1 MKKIKVNWTS
11 EKILILLIVL
21 LCTVISCINPTFF
34 TIGNFCDMVR
44 SSTVNGL
51 YAVGVMLVLISG
63 GIDISFPSIAAFSM
77 YSTVKIMLAMKYTGS
92 FLLPLAMSA
101 VFGLI
106 LGSVNA
112 FLIYKFKIPTL
123 IATLGTANLFNGIL
137 LTFLGSA
144 QINTLPKGYSRFAKT
159 LLLKVSSEYGISSIP
174 AAFLV
179 WVVAALIVWYI
190 LRYTMLGR
198 GVYALGGNRVSAER
212 TGMNLGMVHLFI
224 YGAAGAIA
232 GMAGTI
238 NTALKRTCNPF
249 DAIGI
254 ELTIIAAVVL
264 GGVKITGG
272 KGSMMGTVLGVI
284 MFNIINN
291 SLIMIGVSTYW
302 QRAVIGMLI
311 LVSTSITALQDK
323 RSAAKLLERS
333 GKEA

>member
-1 MKKIKVNWTS
+1 MKIRKWNWTS

-21 LCTVISCINPTFF
+21 LCAVISAINPTFF
-34 TIGNFCDMVR
+34 TLGNFCDMIR

-77 YSTVKIMLAMKYTGS
+77 YATVKIFLAVGYDGS
-92 FLLPLAMSA
+92 FILPLAVSA
-101 VFGLI
+101 VFGL
-106 LGSVNA
+106 LMGSINA
-112 FLIYKFKIPTL
+112 LLIYRFKLPTL
-123 IATLGTANLFNGIL
+123 IATLGTSNLFNGIL

-159 LLLKVSSEYGISSIP
+159 LILRVPSDYGVSSIP
-174 AAFLV
+174 IAFLV
-179 WVVAALIVWYI
+179 WIGAALVVWYI
-190 LRYTMLGR
+190 LKYTMLGR

-212 TGMNLGMVHLFI
+212 IGMNIGMIHLFI

-272 KGSMMGTVLGVI
+272 KGSMMGTILGVF

-291 SLIMIGVSTYW
+291 SLIMVGVSTYW
-302 QRAVIGMLI
+302 QRAVIGILI
-311 LVSTSITALQDK
+311 LLSTSITALQDK
-323 RSAAKLLERS
+323 RSASRLLQRT
-333 GKEA
+333 

>member
-1 MKKIKVNWTS
+1 MEGTMNGRSFNWTS

-21 LCTVISCINPTFF
+21 ICVGIGIINPTFL
-34 TIGNFCDMVR
+34 TLGNFCDMIR

-77 YSTVKIMLAMKYTGS
+77 YATVKIFRAVGYDGN
-92 FLLPLAMSA
+92 FLLPLAVSA
-101 VFGLI
+101 VFGLA
-106 LGSVNA
+106 LGSINA
-112 FLIYKFKIPTL
+112 FLIYKFKLPTL

-144 QINTLPKGYSRFAKT
+144 QINTLPKGYSRFTRT
-159 LLLKVSSEYGISSIP
+159 LLVQVPSEYGMSSIP
-174 AAFLV
+174 IAFLI
-179 WVVAALIVWYI
+179 WIFVALVIWYI
-190 LRYTMLGR
+190 LKYTMLGR
-198 GVYALGGNRVSAER
+198 GVYALGGNRISAER
-212 TGMNLGMVHLFI
+212 IGMDLGKIHWFI

-232 GMAGTI
+232 GMAGTV

-272 KGSMMGTVLGVI
+272 KGSMMGTVLGVF

-291 SLIMIGVSTYW
+291 SLIMVGVSTYW

-311 LVSTSITALQDK
+311 LISTAVTALQDK
-323 RSAAKLLERS
+323 RSATKLLSRT
-333 GKEA
+333 